1 MFSRKRILFWV
12 KLLVAIYV
20 VVGVALYFLQ
30 DKLLFHPEPLEEGYT
45 YKFDQPFRQLDV
57 PVTDKKNLSIVQFT
71 VPDSVRKGVVLY
83 FHGNMTNINRYAP
96 VAPLFTQNN
105 YEIWMMDYPG
115 FGKTTGNRSEE
126 AMLEDAEVLYDMA
139 RLRFPPE
146 KIILYGRSMGS
157 GLATYL
163 ASRHSCQQLVLETP
177 YYSMYS
183 LMNHYTKIYPA
194 SWLSKYEFPNNKYMT
209 KMIPPVT
216 IFHGTDDEVIPY
228 SQARRLA
235 ALSPKARLITIEDG
249 GHNNLAEFEKFRAE
263 VRGLLK

>member
-12 KLLVAIYV
+12 KLVIAIYV

-115 FGKTTGNRSEE
+115 FGKTTGKRSEE

-139 RLRFPPE
+139 RLRFPSRKNYSVWPFDGLRTCHLSRFASQLSATGTGDALLQHVQPDE
-146 KIILYGRSMGS
+146 LLYQN
-157 GLATYL
+157 L
-163 ASRHSCQQLVLETP
+163 SCQ
-177 YYSMYS
+177 
-183 LMNHYTKIYPA
+183 
-194 SWLSKYEFPNNKYMT
+194 
-209 KMIPPVT
+209 
-216 IFHGTDDEVIPY
+216 
-228 SQARRLA
+228 
-235 ALSPKARLITIEDG
+235 
-249 GHNNLAEFEKFRAE
+249 LAEQ
-263 VRGLLK
+263 VRVSK